1 MMPMV
6 EFFQHAVQLATDPFV
21 LADTKDLGDFF
32 GDESKH
38 SQLAGALEDLAD
50 RRIPPE
56 DEIAA
61 VLYLV

>member
-6 EFFQHAVQLATDPFV
+6 EFFQHAMQLATDPFV
-21 LADTKDLGDFF
+21 LADTKDLGDLF
-32 GDESKH
+32 GGESKH
-38 SQLAGALEDLAD
+38 SQLAGALEDLVD